1 MSDIQCV
8 VVTPEKTEI
17 DVRASSV
24 TVPLFDGELGILKNH
39 SPLVGRLG
47 YGILRVTNEGG
58 TTSKYVVEGGFVQ
71 VAANVVSI
79 LTDQV
84 HPLSAIS
91 RQSADT
97 AMNDAVKMP
106 MATAEERNSRQKAV
120 ERARALQRVA
130 S

>member
-1 MSDIQCV
+1 MNDIQCV

-17 DVRASSV
+17 DVFASSV

-47 YGILRVTNEGG
+47 FGILRFTSEGG
-58 TTSKYVVEGGFVQ
+58 STSKYFVEGGFVQ

-84 HPLSAIS
+84 RPLSS
-91 RQSADT
+91 VTRQSADA
-97 AMNDAVKMP
+97 AMNEAIKMA
-106 MATAEERNSRQKAV
+106 MGSAEERNARQKAV
-120 ERARALQRVA
+120 NRARAMQRVA